1 MTYEILY
8 STVVAI
14 LTAIITGGFILVFVE
29 IGNRKNREMG
39 SFYQSAD
46 PFMKKLS
53 SYLRMISWCQ
63 THIKYP
69 SDIDEKEENFKSIV
83 DKLSKYGSRLIMS
96 GKNYRAGSFTA
107 SQIDNI
113 ANDINNIWYWHDKMN
128 PCRLQFDKSVT
139 FQEEFVRK
147 EISEINPVYLSNAIC
162 IRLISDISG
171 DLYVNIY
178 QPIENDLYM
187 HEVYIKQYA
196 FQTRFVSIG
205 VFFVLVILCSM
216 TFISLPVWLLRF
228 STVFAIA
235 WLGICLLLLG
245 IGMNSQILYVRKV
258 STWWTSIRKKIRYI
272 KP

>member
-1 MTYEILY
+1 MAYDILY
-8 STVVAI
+8 STVIAI

-29 IGNRKNREMG
+29 IGNRKNREID
-39 SFYQSAD
+39 SFYQSVN

-83 DKLSKYGSRLIMS
+83 GRLSQYGSRLIMS
-96 GKNYRAGSFTA
+96 GKNYRVGSFTA

-113 ANDINNIWYWHDKMN
+113 ANDINNMWYWHDKMN
-128 PCRLQFDKSVT
+128 PCRLQFDKDVS
-139 FQEEFVRK
+139 FQDEFVRQ
-147 EISEINPVYLSNAIC
+147 EISEINPIYLSNAIG

-171 DLYVNIY
+171 DFYVNIY

-196 FQTRFVSIG
+196 FQTRFVSTG

-216 TFISLPVWLLRF
+216 TFVSLPVWLLRF

-245 IGMNSQILYVRKV
+245 IDMNSQILYVRKV
-258 STWWTSIRKKIRYI
+258 STWCITKRKKNRHV

>member
-8 STVVAI
+8 STVIAI

-29 IGNRKNREMG
+29 IGNRKNREMD

-63 THIKYP
+63 MHIKYP

-96 GKNYRAGSFTA
+96 GKNYRAGNFTA

-113 ANDINNIWYWHDKMN
+113 ANAINNIWYWHDKMN
-128 PCRLQFDKSVT
+128 PCRLKFDKSVT
-139 FQEEFVRK
+139 FQEELVWK
-147 EISEINPVYLSNAIC
+147 EISEINPVYMSNAIS

-171 DLYVNIY
+171 DFYVNIY
-178 QPIENDLYM
+178 QPIENDLYR

-216 TFISLPVWLLRF
+216 TFVSLPVWLLRF
-228 STVFAIA
+228 STVFAIV

-245 IGMNSQILYVRKV
+245 IDMNSQILYVRQI
-258 STWWTSIRKKIRYI
+258 STWCITKRKKIRHV

>member
-29 IGNRKNREMG
+29 IGNRKNREMD

-113 ANDINNIWYWHDKMN
+113 ANDINNIWYWHDKMT

-216 TFISLPVWLLRF
+216 TFVSLPVWLLRF
-228 STVFAIA
+228 STVFAIS

-245 IGMNSQILYVRKV
+245 IDMNSQILYVRKV
-258 STWWTSIRKKIRYI
+258 STWWTSIRKKIRHI

>member
-29 IGNRKNREMG
+29 IGNRKNREMD

-46 PFMKKLS
+46 LFMKKLS

-69 SDIDEKEENFKSIV
+69 SDIDEKEANFKSIV

-128 PCRLQFDKSVT
+128 PYRLQFDKSVT

-171 DLYVNIY
+171 DIYVNI
-178 QPIENDLYM
+178 
-187 HEVYIKQYA
+187 
-196 FQTRFVSIG
+196 
-205 VFFVLVILCSM
+205 
-216 TFISLPVWLLRF
+216 
-228 STVFAIA
+228 
-235 WLGICLLLLG
+235 
-245 IGMNSQILYVRKV
+245 
-258 STWWTSIRKKIRYI
+258 
-272 KP
+272 